1 MLSLCTYYSDINLG
15 FDSLTEFDFS
25 IKLSKKMME
34 YDIPSNCKGF
44 AVIKKIENE
53 SENIYRKAP
62 QILKYCYL
70 ENHFGSPKLT
80 DESFLN
86 FKHCLG
92 NAIIKNT
99 LTENN
104 KFVDD
109 FTFKINEAEFLFSS
123 FEDDEKKYILFAFL
137 PINESANNLYDSY
150 NKSSI
155 IDFVSHVK
163 CDIFSKILKNNCDI
177 DELKKLYSVREHKQ
191 IVKNIIEV
199 FSKNDDYS
207 RIDFVKYDGIRLE
220 PNFIKA
226 VVKIAEYLGHGSF
239 LGNMKQS
246 TKNSISDFIFNQNEN
261 SDYAISKGLLLDK
274 TCVFYTGKG
283 PQNEKLIVIS

>member
-1 MLSLCTYYSDINLG
+1 MLSLCTYFDINLG

-25 IKLSKKMME
+25 IKLSKKMVE
-34 YDIPSNCKGF
+34 YNIPASYKGY
-44 AVIKKIENE
+44 AVINKIENE
-53 SENIYRKAP
+53 SENIYHKVP
-62 QILKYCYL
+62 QILKYCYH
-70 ENHFGSPKLT
+70 EKHFRTSMLPDGA
-80 DESFLN
+80 FLN

-104 KFVDD
+104 KFIDD

-137 PINESANNLYDSY
+137 PINEAANYLYDSY
-150 NKSSI
+150 DKSSI

-163 CDIFSKILKNNCDI
+163 CDTFAKFIKNNCDI

-191 IVKNIIEV
+191 IAKNVIEV

-226 VVKIAEYLGHGSF
+226 VVKIAEYLGHGSY
-239 LGNMKQS
+239 LGDMKQS
-246 TKNSISDFIFNQNEN
+246 TKNSISDFIFNQYEN
-261 SDYAISKGLLLDK
+261 SDYAISKGLLLEK
-274 TCVFYTGKG
+274 SCVFYTGKG